1 MRTPDIIICTQFE
14 LHDCEGLSLIKYDTL
29 SVEAMN
35 KIHNSIDLLSDNGYE
50 EKKETIKETYESLI
64 VIYNHERNDLKMWEM
79 VWNHE
84 INSLFQM
91 EKQSG
96 IKGIATLKAM
106 SVDDLAILNFDNSSD
121 GARAWW

>member
-1 MRTPDIIICTQFE
+1 
-14 LHDCEGLSLIKYDTL
+14 
-29 SVEAMN
+29 MN

>member
-1 MRTPDIIICTQFE
+1 
-14 LHDCEGLSLIKYDTL
+14 
-29 SVEAMN
+29 
-35 KIHNSIDLLSDNGYE
+35 
-50 EKKETIKETYESLI
+50 
-64 VIYNHERNDLKMWEM
+64 MWEM

-96 IKGIATLKAM
+96 IKGIATLKPI